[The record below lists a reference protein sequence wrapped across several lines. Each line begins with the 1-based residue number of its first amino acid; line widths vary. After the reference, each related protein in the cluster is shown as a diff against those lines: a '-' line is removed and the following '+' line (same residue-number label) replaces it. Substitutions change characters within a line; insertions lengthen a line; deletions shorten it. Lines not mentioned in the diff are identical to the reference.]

1 MPIIIRQSW
10 EDFVSK
16 GRWAFLCFRK
26 RLSNLWTKLNSDT
39 IIQAPHWSP
48 KLYYPCNF
56 RVMRSIIL
64 DLLWCVKKWVYVLLS
79 PSQLLR
85 DISNRVGFYDA
96 YLSSNNILSLLFW
109 HAWLN
114 SLDLMPLDPPK
125 KDRNQHFCCL
135 LRPICYPKFK
145 GLFEIGQLENC
156 RGCRFFQVWK
166 WNIAWLFSEG

>member
-1 MPIIIRQSW
+1 MFQKGDESS
-10 EDFVSK
+10 FVFK
-16 GRWAFLCFRK
+16 IFKCEP
-26 RLSNLWTKLNSDT
+26 NS
-39 IIQAPHWSP
+39 IIQGALLVPS
-48 KLYYPCNF
+48 KLQIILP
-56 RVMRSIIL
+56 VILGSWSIIL

-125 KDRNQHFCCL
+125 KIEISIFAAFWDPFVTQNSLKVH
-135 LRPICYPKFK
+135 KFR

>member
-16 GRWAFLCFRK
+16 GRWVFLCFR
-26 RLSNLWTKLNSDT
+26 NLWTKLNSDT
-39 IIQAPHWSP
+39 FIQALHWSP
-48 KLYYPCNF
+48 RLYYPCNF

-79 PSQLLR
+79 PALAWHFQQGGILWRLSIKQQHPKSSVLTCMAKF
-85 DISNRVGFYDA
+85 SWPDA
-96 YLSSNNILSLLFW
+96 TRS
-109 HAWLN
+109 
-114 SLDLMPLDPPK
+114 PK